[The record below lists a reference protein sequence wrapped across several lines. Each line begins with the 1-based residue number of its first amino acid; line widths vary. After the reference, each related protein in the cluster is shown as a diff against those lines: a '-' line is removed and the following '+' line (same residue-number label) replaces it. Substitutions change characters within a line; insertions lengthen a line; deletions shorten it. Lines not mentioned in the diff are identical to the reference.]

1 MRRDRFTEN
10 CAFRP
15 SIVLICAFG
24 GLKMGIIQ
32 AIKDFLFGVEF
43 IRTSELNEFIES
55 LTSEIDRNH
64 NGMIS
69 VNEFLESVK
78 AWMKMR

>member
-1 MRRDRFTEN
+1 
-10 CAFRP
+10 
-15 SIVLICAFG
+15 
-24 GLKMGIIQ
+24 MGIIQ

-43 IRTSELNEFIES
+43 IRTIDINEFIAT

-69 VNEFLESVK
+69 VNEFMESVK

>member
-1 MRRDRFTEN
+1 
-10 CAFRP
+10 
-15 SIVLICAFG
+15 
-24 GLKMGIIQ
+24 MGIIQ

-43 IRTSELNEFIES
+43 IRTTDINEFITT

-69 VNEFLESVK
+69 VNEFMVRIK
-78 AWMKMR
+78 AGMKMR

>member
-1 MRRDRFTEN
+1 
-10 CAFRP
+10 
-15 SIVLICAFG
+15 
-24 GLKMGIIQ
+24 MGIIQ

-43 IRTSELNEFIES
+43 IRTTDINEFIAT

-69 VNEFLESVK
+69 VNGLMEKEK
-78 AWMKMR
+78 TWMKTR

>member
-1 MRRDRFTEN
+1 
-10 CAFRP
+10 
-15 SIVLICAFG
+15 
-24 GLKMGIIQ
+24 MGIIQ

-43 IRTSELNEFIES
+43 IRTTDINEFIAA

-69 VNEFLESVK
+69 VNEFMESVK
-78 AWMKMR
+78 AWMKTR

>member
-1 MRRDRFTEN
+1 
-10 CAFRP
+10 
-15 SIVLICAFG
+15 
-24 GLKMGIIQ
+24 MGIIQ

-43 IRTSELNEFIES
+43 ISTTDLNEFVKS

-69 VNEFLESVK
+69 VNEFMESVK
-78 AWMKMR
+78 AWMKTR

>member
-1 MRRDRFTEN
+1 
-10 CAFRP
+10 
-15 SIVLICAFG
+15 
-24 GLKMGIIQ
+24 MGIIQ

-69 VNEFLESVK
+69 VNEFMESVK

>member
-1 MRRDRFTEN
+1 
-10 CAFRP
+10 
-15 SIVLICAFG
+15 
-24 GLKMGIIQ
+24 MGIIQ

-43 IRTSELNEFIES
+43 IRTSELNEFIAT

-69 VNEFLESVK
+69 VNEFMESVK